1 MVIPD
6 SLIYELSEAGIQE
19 KKLEETN
26 HFQIMKQFLND
37 PKIMIYHLLE

>member
-1 MVIPD
+1 MSYPD
-6 SLIYELSEAGIQE
+6 SIIYELSEEGIQE

-37 PKIMIYHLLE
+37 PKRMLHHLLE